1 MEARQVFD
9 GMSQR
14 DLVSW
19 TAMICGVV
27 QQGAWNEA
35 MGLFRRMRLEGFRP
49 DSVIVAL
56 VIPACGRLK
65 VLMQGSGLHGFSVRS
80 GFGVDLCVANTLI
93 DMYAKC
99 GHTHEAC
106 RVFHGPWH
114 GLQGRN
120 IME

>member
-35 MGLFRRMRLEGFRP
+35 IGLFRLMRLEGFRP
-49 DSVIVAL
+49 DSVIVAS

-65 VLMQGSGLHGFSVRS
+65 ALMQGSGLHGFSVRS
-80 GFGVDLCVANTLI
+80 GFGGLICVSPT
-93 DMYAKC
+93 
-99 GHTHEAC
+99 
-106 RVFHGPWH
+106 R
-114 GLQGRN
+114 
-120 IME
+120 